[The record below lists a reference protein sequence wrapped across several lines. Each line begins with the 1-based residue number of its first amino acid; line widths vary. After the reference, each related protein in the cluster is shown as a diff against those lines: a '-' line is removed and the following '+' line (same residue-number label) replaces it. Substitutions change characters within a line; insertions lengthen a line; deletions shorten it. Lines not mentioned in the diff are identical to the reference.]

1 MKRRKTDPVGSPPPK
16 RNGGGLRYNK
26 NALEINVDQYKHLD
40 FLRVTEAAALAS
52 SKWVGKGQRD
62 EADQA
67 ACEAMRQELNSM
79 EMDAT
84 IVIGEGERDEAPM
97 LYIGEKLG
105 QPGGPEIQIAV
116 DPLEGTNLCAN
127 GTPNAIS
134 VLAAAV
140 VGQGK
145 LMHAPDCYMEKLVVG
160 PECAGIVDITVP
172 PRINVR
178 LMAKA
183 LGKDVDECIIGILDR
198 PRHESLIREL
208 REAGCRVHLVPDGDL
223 SVAIAALD
231 PDSGVDGLM
240 GIGGAPE
247 GVITAAAVLCTGG
260 EMQARLKF
268 TSDEQRERAE
278 KMVSGD
284 VDRVFR
290 TEDLASGNVTFA
302 ATGITP
308 GDLLKGVRFRHGSA
322 HTESIVMR
330 SSTGMIRR
338 IETTFKLGR
347 RESD

>member
-1 MKRRKTDPVGSPPPK
+1 MDG
-16 RNGGGLRYNK
+16 
-26 NALEINVDQYKHLD
+26 YKHLD
-40 FLRVTEAAALAS
+40 FLQVTEAAALAS
-52 SKWVGKGQRD
+52 SKWVGKGKRD
-62 EADQA
+62 EADLA
-67 ACEAMRQELNSM
+67 ACEAMRSRLNAM
-79 EMDAT
+79 EMCAT

-105 QPGGPEIQIAV
+105 RGEGPNIQIAV

-140 VGQGK
+140 EGEGY

-160 PECAGIVDITVP
+160 PECKGVVDITLP
-172 PRINVR
+172 PRVNVR
-178 LMAKA
+178 LIGKA

-198 PRHESLIREL
+198 PRHEQLINEL

-247 GVITAAAVLCTGG
+247 GVITAAAVLCSGG
-260 EMQARLKF
+260 EMQARLRFK
-268 TSDEQRERAE
+268 DEAERARAQTMIE
-278 KMVSGD
+278 GD
-284 VDRVFR
+284 VDRVFHAKEMAR
-290 TEDLASGNVTFA
+290 GNVMFS

-308 GDLLKGVRFRHGSA
+308 GDLLKGVRYKRGYA
-322 HTESIVMR
+322 QTESILMR
-330 SSTGMIRR
+330 SNGVIRK
-338 IETTFKLGR
+338 IETVHRDAVNGA
-347 RESD
+347 